1 MSSTTTT
8 SRRRQSSRLNNRPK
22 KTAMLLAQ
30 KIVGEIT
37 DDGLESGTPLPPES
51 QMLAEYGVA
60 RGTLREAL
68 RFLEIQGVITI
79 KTGPGGGPV
88 VGQADSRALGSM
100 IAMLLQM
107 HHTPFRAIVEAR
119 QVIEPVLAA
128 KAALR
133 VETAELVE
141 IHNSILR
148 MEENLDDLD
157 FFLEENQNFHSLLAL
172 AAGNQVFGLMIQS
185 LNWITDGSP
194 LGVDYPRAQR
204 ESVTKEHRR
213 IYHAVESH
221 DPEQAEASMRVHL
234 GDFARYLDRYY
245 ASVMDAPVRWEQVS
259 G

>member
-1 MSSTTTT
+1 MTTTT
-8 SRRRQSSRLNNRPK
+8 GNRGRPPSRLNNRPK

-30 KIVGEIT
+30 QIVGEIT
-37 DDGLESGTPLPPES
+37 DGRLEPGTPLPPES
-51 QMLAEYGVA
+51 QMLANYGVA

-68 RFLEIQGVITI
+68 RFLEIQGVISI

-88 VGQADSRALGSM
+88 VGRADSRALGSM

-107 HHTPFRAIVEAR
+107 QHTPFRAIVEAR

-133 VETAELVE
+133 VEPAELEEV
-141 IHNSILR
+141 HNSILR
-148 MEENLDDLD
+148 MEEHLDD
-157 FFLEENQNFHSLLAL
+157 FEYFLEENQNFHSLLAN

-185 LNWITDGSP
+185 LSWITDGSP
-194 LGVDYPRAQR
+194 LGVDYPRPQR

-213 IYHAVESH
+213 IYHAVEAH
-221 DPEQAEASMRVHL
+221 DPEQAEATMRVHL
-234 GDFARYLDRYY
+234 GDFARYLDRFY
-245 ASVMDAPVRWEQVS
+245 ASVMDAPVRWDQVS

>member
-1 MSSTTTT
+1 MSTTPSTK
-8 SRRRQSSRLNNRPK
+8 RRRQSSRLNNRPK
-22 KTAMLLAQ
+22 NTAMLLAQ

-37 DDGLESGTPLPPES
+37 DDELGPGTPLPPES
-51 QMLAEYGVA
+51 QMLADYGVA

-88 VGQADSRALGSM
+88 VGGADSRALGSM

-107 HHTPFRAIVEAR
+107 QHTPFRAIVEAR

-133 VETAELVE
+133 VEPAELAE
-141 IHNSILR
+141 IHDSILR
-148 MEENLDDLD
+148 MEERLDDLG
-157 FFLEENQNFHSLLAL
+157 FFLEENQNFHSLIAN

-185 LNWITDGSP
+185 LSWITDGTP
-194 LGVDYPRAQR
+194 LGVEYRLEQRA
-204 ESVTKEHRR
+204 SVTKEHRR
-213 IYHAVESH
+213 IYHAVESK
-221 DPEQAEASMRVHL
+221 DPEQAEAAMRVHL